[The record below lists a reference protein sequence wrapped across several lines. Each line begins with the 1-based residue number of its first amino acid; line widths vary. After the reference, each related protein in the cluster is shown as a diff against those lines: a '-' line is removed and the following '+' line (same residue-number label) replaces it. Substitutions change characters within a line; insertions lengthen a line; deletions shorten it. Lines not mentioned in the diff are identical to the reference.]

1 MARPDQSGDGRWNLG
16 QGMKTT
22 ILKLY
27 DWNVRI
33 LNWAAILA
41 GGATFLIMWVIDIN
55 AFSRKLFN
63 APLPAG
69 LEFTTSLL
77 PIAIMLPFG
86 WALVLRQ
93 HVGSEFLTSRLSPA
107 VTRRLHIFWMLAG
120 FVLFS
125 FVTYGTWNYAL
136 RSFRIGEQVWGGS
149 IRFPLWPSKMAVSLG
164 TLLVCIQFLLEA
176 LKSIFA
182 PDNEPEMEA
191 KSNAA

>member
-1 MARPDQSGDGRWNLG
+1 MARPDWPVGGHRNMG
-16 QGMKTT
+16 QGMKNT

-69 LEFTTSLL
+69 LELTTSLL
-77 PIAIMLPFG
+77 PVAIMLPFG
-86 WALVLRQ
+86 WALVMRQ
-93 HVGSEFLTSRLSPA
+93 HVGSEFLTSRLSSET
-107 VTRRLHIFWMLAG
+107 TRRLHIFWMLAG
-120 FVLFS
+120 FVLFA
-125 FVTYGTWNYAL
+125 FVTYGTWQYAM
-136 RSFRIGEQVWGGS
+136 RSFRLGEQVWGGS

-164 TLLVCIQFLLEA
+164 TLLLCVQFLLEA
-176 LKSIFA
+176 LKAFVAWEDTSVTETI
-182 PDNEPEMEA
+182 P
-191 KSNAA
+191 NA